1 MDKEDIL
8 SRMSEDVRCHIDNIM
23 PMYEAPFARYIGLE
37 IDSISSDRVECSLV
51 LTPELMNSMGRG
63 HGGAIYSLM
72 DHTFAIACNM
82 VHPCTGQSSTISFYR
97 PAEGRIRAVCV
108 PVNRSRS
115 LEIYDVGAYAE
126 NGKLLAS
133 GTFTSFVLRRDSDV

>member
-51 LTPELMNSMGRG
+51 LNPELMNSMGRG

-115 LEIYDVGAYAE
+115 LEIYDVRAYAE